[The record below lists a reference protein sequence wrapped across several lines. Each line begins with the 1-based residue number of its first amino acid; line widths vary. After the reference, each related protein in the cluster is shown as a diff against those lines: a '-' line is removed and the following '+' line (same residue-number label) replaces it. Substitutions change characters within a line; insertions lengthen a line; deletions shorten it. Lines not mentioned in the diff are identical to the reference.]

1 MVIEEPYEV
10 YENAAKFRHV
20 SIDPRIVMMIVLLV
34 LFLMD
39 IAVRKFK
46 WKWPHELIRDRKA
59 KKAMSKHR

>member
-1 MVIEEPYEV
+1 
-10 YENAAKFRHV
+10 
-20 SIDPRIVMMIVLLV
+20 MMIVLLV

-59 KKAMSKHR
+59 KKAMSKLR